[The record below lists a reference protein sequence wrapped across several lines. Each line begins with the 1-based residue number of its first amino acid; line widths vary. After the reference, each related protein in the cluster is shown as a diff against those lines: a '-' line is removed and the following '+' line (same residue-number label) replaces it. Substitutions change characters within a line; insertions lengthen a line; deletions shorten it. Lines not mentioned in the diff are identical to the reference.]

1 MSRVVK
7 NCSVEVH
14 CHVAMH
20 AADVAIL
27 LCSMQGQ
34 AYLREQLDSIAG
46 QTHPNWSLWVSDD
59 GSTDGTHDILAEY
72 AQHLGTDKF
81 AVKSGPAQGYA
92 INFLSLVCNPQ
103 ITASYYAY
111 SDQDDIWEPG
121 KLARAVEWLQKVPA
135 HQPALYCGRTCNV
148 SEDNQFVGL
157 SPLFAKQPSFANALV
172 QSIAGGNTMV
182 FNRAACELLRAA
194 GPDVQVASH
203 DWWTYLVV
211 SGCGGQVFYDAQPT
225 VRYRQHGGNL
235 IGTNNS
241 WTDRLVRLGMV
252 VKGRFSDWTDM
263 HISALSRLHGRLAPD
278 SARQLEKFS
287 TARSSNLL
295 ARLAGIKCCGV
306 YRQTRMGNLG
316 LIVAAL
322 LKRI

>member
-1 MSRVVK
+1 VGEELGVGNPGTS
-7 NCSVEVH
+7 NACQPQ
-14 CHVAMH
+14 
-20 AADVAIL
+20 VAIL
-27 LCSMQGQ
+27 LCTMQGQ
-34 AYLREQLDSIAG
+34 PHLREQLDSIVR

-72 AQHLGTDKF
+72 ERNLGAEKLV
-81 AVKSGPAQGYA
+81 VKSGPAQGY
-92 INFLSLVCNPQ
+92 IKNFLSLVCSPQ
-103 ITASYYAY
+103 ISASYYAY

-121 KLARAVEWLQKVPA
+121 KLAHALEWLQTVPA

-148 SEDNQFVGL
+148 TEDNQFVGL
-157 SPLFAKQPSFANALV
+157 SPLFAKKPGFANALV

-182 FNRAACELLRAA
+182 FNHAACDLLRAA

-211 SGCGGQVFYDAQPT
+211 SGCGGQVFYDPQPT

-241 WTDRLVRLGMV
+241 WADRVARLGMTI
-252 VKGRFSDWTDM
+252 KGRFSDWTDM
-263 HISALSRLHGRLAPD
+263 NTQALIRLQDHLSPD
-278 SARQLEKFS
+278 SARQLSEFS
-287 TARSSNLL
+287 KARSSGLL
-295 ARLAGIKCCGV
+295 PRLAGIKCCGV

-316 LIVAAL
+316 LVLAAL
-322 LKRI
+322 LKKI

>member
-1 MSRVVK
+1 
-7 NCSVEVH
+7 
-14 CHVAMH
+14 
-20 AADVAIL
+20 
-27 LCSMQGQ
+27 MQGHE
-34 AYLREQLDSIAG
+34 YLREQFDSIIG

-59 GSTDGTHDILAEY
+59 GSTDGTHEILAEY
-72 AQHLGTDKF
+72 AHKLGARKLV
-81 AVKSGPAQGYA
+81 VKAGPAQGYVK
-92 INFLSLVCNPQ
+92 NFLSLVCNSH
-103 ITASYYAY
+103 ITANYYAY
-111 SDQDDIWEPG
+111 SDQDDIWEPA
-121 KLARAVEWLQKVPA
+121 KLARALERLQKVPA

-157 SPLFAKQPSFANALV
+157 SPLFAKQPGFANALV

-182 FNRAACELLRAA
+182 FNRAACDLLRAA

-211 SGCGGQVFYDAQPT
+211 SGCGGQVVYDTQPT
-225 VRYRQHGGNL
+225 VRYRQHKGNL

-241 WTDRLVRLGMV
+241 WADRMVRFGLI

-263 HISALSRLHGRLAPD
+263 HIRALSRLHDHLAPD
-278 SARQLEKFS
+278 SARQLDEFS
-287 TARSSNLL
+287 RARSSGLL

-316 LIVAAL
+316 LVVAAL
-322 LKRI
+322 LKKI

>member
-1 MSRVVK
+1 MDIVNPS
-7 NCSVEVH
+7 
-14 CHVAMH
+14 
-20 AADVAIL
+20 VAIL
-27 LCSMQGQ
+27 LCTMQGQ
-34 AYLREQLDSIAG
+34 PHLREQLDSIVS

-59 GSTDGTHDILAEY
+59 GSTDSTHDILAEY
-72 AQHLGTDKF
+72 AHHLGPSKLV
-81 AVKSGPAQGYA
+81 VKSGPAQGY
-92 INFLSLVCNPQ
+92 IKNFLSLVCNPQ
-103 ITASYYAY
+103 ISASYYAY

-121 KLARAVEWLQKVPA
+121 KLARALEWLQTVPD

-148 SEDNQFVGL
+148 NEDNQFVGL
-157 SPLFAKQPSFANALV
+157 SPLFAKQPGFSNALV

-182 FNRAACELLRAA
+182 FNRAACDLLRAA

-241 WTDRLVRLGMV
+241 WADRVTRLGMI

-263 HISALSRLHGRLAPD
+263 NTQALNRLHDRLAPD
-278 SARQLEKFS
+278 SARQLSEFS
-287 TARSSNLL
+287 KARSSSLL
-295 ARLAGIKCCGV
+295 TRLAGIKCCGV

-316 LIVAAL
+316 LVVAAL
-322 LKRI
+322 LKKI